1 MNAKLIQSEINRVKA
16 EMLQLSD
23 RSFFTV
29 QQEQAKLPA
38 LQAKLDQLEKSLAGY
53 VTNFDVTL

>member
-23 RSFFTV
+23 RSFFT
-29 QQEQAKLPA
+29 EQHEQKKLPA
-38 LQAKLDQLEKSLAGY
+38 LKAKLDQLEKSLAGY
-53 VTNFDVTL
+53 VTNLDVML

>member
-1 MNAKLIQSEINRVKA
+1 MNAKLIQSKINRVKA

-23 RSFFTV
+23 RSFFTE

-53 VTNFDVTL
+53 VTNLDVTL